1 MRYVGPWIRCGAIGN
16 NVPRRKRDH
25 LKRAIANA
33 ISYTQDAASWVIVL
47 HDQFGEVHADY
58 AAYLELILHTQAQAK
73 AMLVDFWKKALGTDE
88 VNWES
93 YTTIKGAFEPQQ
105 LAAVEGRAIHR
116 KGRLKKKDTVIES
129 VLNDASTDT
138 LD

>member
-1 MRYVGPWIRCGAIGN
+1 M
-16 NVPRRKRDH
+16 PRRKRDH

-33 ISYTQDAASWVIVL
+33 ISYTQDAASWVLVL
-47 HDQFGEVHADY
+47 HDQFEGVHADY
-58 AAYLELILHTQAQAK
+58 AAYLELILVAQAQTG
-73 AMLVDFWKKALGTDE
+73 AMLRDFWKKALGTDA

-116 KGRLKKKDTVIES
+116 KGRLKKAVVLAES
-129 VLNDASTDT
+129 LLENASTDT